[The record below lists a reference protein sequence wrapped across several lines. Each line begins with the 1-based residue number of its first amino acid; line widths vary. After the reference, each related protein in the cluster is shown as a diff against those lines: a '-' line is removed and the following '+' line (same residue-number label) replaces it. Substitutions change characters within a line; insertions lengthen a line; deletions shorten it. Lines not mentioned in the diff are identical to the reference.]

1 VSVFA
6 RIRRHKVVRYSATA
20 AAITI
25 LILLVFVVGTL
36 TIDLGP
42 AVRALA
48 ERQASV
54 EISDRPVHIGSLRIL
69 VGRGVVEVRD
79 FSIEGLHPGDRPFFT
94 AKRLLVNLDWSR
106 VLRRHPQVVITSVEL
121 TDWQMLVEKWSH
133 ADNFPSLRKR
143 ESSGKPST
151 EGEPTAILR
160 YLRAW
165 RGMFSYEDHEAP
177 WSVIAPN
184 MDINIDRA
192 AKYEGEASFHG
203 GEIAIQDFVPMW
215 ADLKTRFIIDGS
227 LLHMTKVDI
236 DTDGAKSAAAGD
248 VDLGHFPEMRFAVK
262 SHLPSSQRM
271 REIFF
276 ASEPWKLTGGTD
288 FAGSFHLF
296 RGGHDLVGD
305 FKSDLFGLYDYR
317 FPKLYGSLHWT
328 DKLFDITDGGSH
340 FYGGTSKFAF
350 STAPLGTSERAL
362 DRFEFRYSNVD
373 LARFTDFEEMPGQRF
388 AGIAS
393 GRNSLEWHSG
403 RFGDEHHGDGT
414 ISVAPLPGVQMMA
427 ETLEPRSRD
436 AQSLDEWGPFTIMP
450 LSAHLPIAGEMT
462 YEYDPK
468 EIRIRGGR
476 FTTEKTFVTFD
487 GSTAWGD
494 AARMPFHVTSRD
506 WQESDQLLAGIISD
520 FGSKSHAVAV
530 GGSGRF
536 DGVLTGPF
544 RSPRVEGDVVGEDI
558 RAWDTLWGDGEA
570 HIVVQN
576 EYVDVADGIVRHNGS
591 EIRTDGRFA
600 LGYPRSDHGEEI
612 DARFRAT
619 GRDVDSLRHAFA
631 IDDYPVS
638 GDLTGEFHLSGMY
651 QHVIGFGT
659 MTIEDGTAYD
669 EPFEHATAS
678 LRFDGAGVRLDGAS
692 LRKGAGAV
700 TGAAYIGWDATYSFN
715 AEGRGIPVADVQMFA
730 YPDMAPTGSIDFTAG
745 GSGPFDTPRYNIR
758 FRVHE
763 LAVAGEPLGDATG
776 SFAVLGRQMSGQVD
790 AASPRFAVSGTG
802 RLTLFPHPDSD
813 LTFRFH
819 DFTFDPY
826 LRVFVPTLPPD
837 NTAVASGTLHVTG
850 ALNDFDALAVDGT
863 VDSLNMQF
871 FDYGIRSTGPVRIA
885 LDHQTLRIDELNL
898 AGVNDDTRLRVGGTV
913 NLRDERIAAQATGD
927 ANLGI
932 LQGFFRDVRG
942 SGRAELVA
950 GINGP
955 LREPLFSGSA
965 RITNGRLRHF
975 ALPNSLD
982 SINGTIQFDSRG
994 IRLDDLRATMAD
1006 GPVQFGGRVGFEGYL
1021 PGDLDLTIRGERMHL
1036 RVPQGVRSTVDA
1048 DLALRGNVNAATL
1061 AGSIVV
1067 RSATFAERIDPTGGL
1082 LDFGRRGG
1090 GGDVAVPEAGP
1101 TVPVRFDV
1109 ELLVPSSL
1117 RIDNNLAH
1125 LVASADLQL
1134 RGTYDHPQLFGRA
1147 EVDRGDVT
1155 FEGRRYVV
1163 TKGSADFTNPTRI
1176 EPFFDIEAE
1185 TRVRVPGETYRVT
1198 IQMTGTTSQLQP
1210 TLSSDPPL
1218 PSTTDILALLFG
1230 DVRNPAFNTVAGD
1243 VVELNA
1249 LKNPNE
1255 RQTDILT
1262 TRATQLLAS
1271 PLSSQ
1276 VGRVV
1281 EQTFGIDTF
1290 QLSPSLF
1297 DPYSQTTS
1305 TRVNPTARVIIGK
1318 RLSDR
1323 VYLTFSRSLSS
1334 STNDQIILLEYD
1346 ATDRFSWIL
1355 SRNEGQTYALEVSM
1369 RHAF

>member
-1 VSVFA
+1 MSVFS
-6 RIRRHKVVRYSATA
+6 RLRRHKAVRYSATA
-20 AAITI
+20 AAITVV
-25 LILLVFVVGTL
+25 ILLLVIIGTL

-42 AVRALA
+42 GVRALA
-48 ERQASV
+48 ERQATD
-54 EISDRPVHIGSLRIL
+54 EIAGRPVHIGSLHIL

-79 FSIEGLHPGDRPFFT
+79 FSIEGLHRGDRPFFT

-106 VLRRHPQVVITSVEL
+106 VLTRHPQVVITSVEL
-121 TDWQMLVEKWSH
+121 TDWQMLVEKWAHS
-133 ADNFPSLRKR
+133 DSFPSLRKR
-143 ESSGKPST
+143 ESSGKPPSP
-151 EGEPTAILR
+151 EGEPTVVLK

-165 RGMFSYEDHEAP
+165 RGMFTYEDHEAP

-192 AKYEGEASFHG
+192 AKYEGEATFHG
-203 GEIAIQDFVPMW
+203 GEVAIQDFVPMW
-215 ADLKTRFIIDGS
+215 ADLKTRFVIDGS
-227 LLHMTKVDI
+227 LLHMTKIDI
-236 DTDGAKSAAAGD
+236 DTDGAKSFAAGD
-248 VDLGHFPEMRFAVK
+248 VDLGHFPEMRFAVR
-262 SHLPSSQRM
+262 SHIPSSHRM
-271 REIFF
+271 REVFF
-276 ASEPWKLTGGTD
+276 ASEPWRLAGGADFTGN
-288 FAGSFHLF
+288 FHLF
-296 RGGHDLVGD
+296 KGGHDLAGD
-305 FKSDLFGLYDYR
+305 FKSPMFGLYDYR
-317 FPKLYGSLHWT
+317 FPALYGSLHWT
-328 DKLFDITDGGSH
+328 DKLFEITDGGSQ
-340 FYGGTSKFAF
+340 FYGGTGRFTF

-362 DRFEFRYSNVD
+362 DRFDFRYANVD
-373 LARFTDFEEMPGQRF
+373 LSRFTDFEDLPGQRF
-388 AGIAS
+388 AGVAS
-393 GRNSLEWHSG
+393 GRNTLEWHSG
-403 RFGDEHHGDGT
+403 RFNQEHHGSGT
-414 ISVAPLPGVQMMA
+414 IAVAPPPGVQMMTA
-427 ETLEPRSRD
+427 ALEPRSD
-436 AQSLDEWGPFTIMP
+436 AARSLDEWGPFTILP
-450 LSAHLPIAGEMT
+450 LPAHLPIAGEMT
-462 YEYDPK
+462 YEYDPD
-468 EIRIRGGR
+468 EIRIHGGR

-487 GSTAWGD
+487 GTTAWGNR
-494 AARMPFHVTSRD
+494 ARMPFHVTSRD

-520 FGSKSHAVAV
+520 FGSSAHAVAV
-530 GGSGRF
+530 GGRGQF

-544 RSPRVEGDVVGEDI
+544 RAPRVEGDVNGEDI
-558 RAWDTLWGDGEA
+558 RAWDTEWGDGAA

-576 EYVDVADGIVRHNGS
+576 EYVDVTDGLVRRDGS

-612 DARFRAT
+612 DARFRAS
-619 GRDVDSLRHAFA
+619 GRDIASLRHAFA
-631 IDDYPVS
+631 IDDYPVT

-659 MTIEDGTAYD
+659 MTIEHGTAYD

-692 LRKGAGAV
+692 LNKGAGTV

-745 GSGPFDTPRYNIR
+745 GSGPFDTPRYNVR
-758 FRVHE
+758 FRVRN
-763 LAVAGEPLGDATG
+763 LAVAGEPLGEATG
-776 SFAVLGRQMSGQVD
+776 SFAVLGRQLTGQFD
-790 AASPRFAVSGTG
+790 AASPRLAMGGTG
-802 RLTLFPHPDSD
+802 SLTLWPHPDSN
-813 LTFRFH
+813 LMFRFH

-826 LRVFVPTLPPD
+826 LRVYVPTLPLD

-850 ALNDFDALAVDGT
+850 ALNDLEALAVDGT
-863 VDSLNMQF
+863 VDSLNMQL
-871 FDYGIRSTGPVRIA
+871 FDYGIRSSAPVRIA

-898 AGVNDDTRLRVGGTV
+898 AGANDDTRLRVSGTV

-927 ANLGI
+927 ANLAI

-942 SGRAELVA
+942 SGRASVVA

-965 RITNGRLRHF
+965 RIANGRLRHF

-994 IRLDDLRATMAD
+994 IRLDDLTATMAD
-1006 GPVQFGGRVGFEGYL
+1006 GPVQFGGRIGFEGYL
-1021 PGDLDLTIRGERMHL
+1021 PGDLDVTIRGERMHL
-1036 RVPQGVRSTVDA
+1036 RLPPGIRSTVDA
-1048 DLALRGNVNAATL
+1048 DLSLRGNVKAATL
-1061 AGSIVV
+1061 AGNIVM
-1067 RSATFAERIDPTGGL
+1067 RSATFTERIDPTGGL
-1082 LDFGRRGG
+1082 FDFGRRAS
-1090 GGDVAVPEAGP
+1090 GGDIVLPDAGQ
-1101 TVPVRFDV
+1101 TVPVRFDL
-1109 ELLVPSSL
+1109 ELLVPSTL

-1134 RGTYDHPQLFGRA
+1134 RGTYEHPQLFGRA
-1147 EVDRGDVT
+1147 EIDHGDVT

-1163 TKGSADFTNPTRI
+1163 TKGSADFTNPARI

-1185 TRVRVPGETYRVT
+1185 TRVRVPGETYRIT

-1218 PSTTDILALLFG
+1218 PSSTDILTLLFG
-1230 DVRNPAFNTVAGD
+1230 DVSRPAVNPLGD
-1243 VVELNA
+1243 AEVRA
-1249 LKNPNE
+1249 LLNPNE

-1305 TRVNPTARVIIGK
+1305 TRVNPTARIIIGK

-1323 VYLTFSRSLSS
+1323 AYLTFSRSLSS